1 MPRKSKATKL
11 NEIHQVAVRR
21 FEVIQAK
28 ESPDRSLAV
37 EDTRFAHEY
46 DGQWDEDAKVK
57 RRDRP
62 RFTINRVAPA
72 IDQVVGDQ
80 RQNRTSIKVRPGD
93 GQATK
98 DTAMI
103 FEGVIRDI
111 ESESNAEDS
120 YDNGFFEAVTCGYGG
135 WRINTEFAD
144 DHTFDQD
151 LRIRPIHSSATS
163 LYFGLSERYDKSDAT
178 HAFYTKWMSKEDF
191 EDKYPNAT
199 MDDFSQREYAANNHW
214 YRDNEVRVAEYW
226 VKTPIIKK
234 IGLMSN
240 GDILDLDEEK
250 DVLDEL
256 AFQGIEVIKTR
267 KVKSH
272 KVEMYILS
280 GSEVLKGPMQW
291 AGKYIPLIPVFGRI
305 AHLEGRET
313 VRGLTRFSKDA
324 NRSYNYATS
333 ANLET
338 IALTPKDPYWVT
350 PKMVGPHKAQFENFT
365 TKNSPFMLFE
375 PDERLGNQPPQRTG
389 APSIQQGLIQVVD
402 QAARD
407 VETTTGLHAPAMGHG
422 AALMSEKSMM
432 SQAEKGD
439 RGVFMFGDN
448 LQKSIA
454 YTGKVLVDLIPK
466 IYDTERLVRVLGED
480 GTSEVIKI
488 NEAAFDEFNETVIDE
503 QTGNQ
508 VIVNDLA
515 QGRYDVKAVTGAAYT
530 TKRKES
536 LEQLIELANASP
548 EFAENS
554 GDLIAKN
561 IDALE
566 GQELADRMRKV
577 YIQKGVAEPTEEEI
591 QEMGLGEPQQPDP
604 QTIALIQNL
613 NSQTAKN
620 ESDIANDQVEREKK
634 MAETAK
640 IQADTEAQ
648 LLEIDLIESG
658 VSELLQDGDV

>member
-1 MPRKSKATKL
+1 
-11 NEIHQVAVRR
+11 
-21 FEVIQAK
+21 
-28 ESPDRSLAV
+28 
-37 EDTRFAHEY
+37 
-46 DGQWDEDAKVK
+46 
-57 RRDRP
+57 
-62 RFTINRVAPA
+62 
-72 IDQVVGDQ
+72 
-80 RQNRTSIKVRPGD
+80 
-93 GQATK
+93 
-98 DTAMI
+98 
-103 FEGVIRDI
+103 
-111 ESESNAEDS
+111 
-120 YDNGFFEAVTCGYGG
+120 
-135 WRINTEFAD
+135 
-144 DHTFDQD
+144 
-151 LRIRPIHSSATS
+151 
-163 LYFGLSERYDKSDAT
+163 
-178 HAFYTKWMSKEDF
+178 
-191 EDKYPNAT
+191 
-199 MDDFSQREYAANNHW
+199 
-214 YRDNEVRVAEYW
+214 
-226 VKTPIIKK
+226 
-234 IGLMSN
+234 
-240 GDILDLDEEK
+240 
-250 DVLDEL
+250 
-256 AFQGIEVIKTR
+256 
-267 KVKSH
+267 
-272 KVEMYILS
+272 
-280 GSEVLKGPMQW
+280 
-291 AGKYIPLIPVFGRI
+291 
-305 AHLEGRET
+305 
-313 VRGLTRFSKDA
+313 
-324 NRSYNYATS
+324 
-333 ANLET
+333 
-338 IALTPKDPYWVT
+338 
-350 PKMVGPHKAQFENFT
+350 
-365 TKNSPFMLFE
+365 
-375 PDERLGNQPPQRTG
+375 
-389 APSIQQGLIQVVD
+389 LIQVVE

-488 NEAAFDEFNETVIDE
+488 NEAAFDEFNQTVIDE

-508 VIVNDLA
+508 VIVNDLS
-515 QGRYDVKAVTGAAYT
+515 QGRYDVETVTGAAYT

-548 EFAENS
+548 EFAEIS

-566 GQELADRMRKV
+566 GQEIADRMRKV

-591 QEMGLGEPQQPDP
+591 KEMGLGESQQPDP
-604 QTIALIQNL
+604 QTIALIENL